1 MLAIVP
7 AAAIGQ
13 ETEGRRP
20 APISKRDLTRMLVG
34 DTYERDEIAGMIRR
48 ACLSFV
54 PTVTERE
61 LFRGLG
67 AEGSVLS
74 AIDGCL
80 PPPAPVRAQESE
92 LPVPPSQSTPA
103 TFASPSAEDVS
114 DPAPIAEDEV
124 SDPAPAVEE
133 QVPDPAA
140 LAEPSVEPEAPAP
153 TPIIEVPADTI
164 LAADSTE
171 SRTES
176 SPVEAYT
183 VGPSDEV
190 SRLRRIAAGAAARGD
205 VETALRTLRD
215 IVSLAPDDP
224 LTWFQLGAALASV
237 GDAEG
242 ARDAF
247 IRAATLDRAK
257 RRSPPND

>member
-1 MLAIVP
+1 MQYRAIARVCVMLAIVP

-190 SRLRRIAAGAAARGD
+190 SR
-205 VETALRTLRD
+205 
-215 IVSLAPDDP
+215 SLAPDDP